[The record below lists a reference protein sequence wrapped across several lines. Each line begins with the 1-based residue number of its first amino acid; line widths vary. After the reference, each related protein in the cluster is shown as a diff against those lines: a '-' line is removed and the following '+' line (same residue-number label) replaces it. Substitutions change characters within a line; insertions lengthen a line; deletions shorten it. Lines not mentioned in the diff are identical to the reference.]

1 MWFSFFI
8 TWEQRKLGDVFLY
21 ERPDKYIVASD
32 KYSDFYSTPVLTA
45 NKGFVLGYTNEKRT
59 YNTPC
64 VIFDD
69 FTLDS
74 KYVDFPFMVKSS
86 ALKILTTKQGYYLP
100 FAYELLHA
108 ANIEVLGHARHYISV
123 VQPTMVL
130 VPSYSE
136 QLRVGKFIEAIDNL
150 ITLHQR
156 KQKDLFFLI
165 LSKKLSLILAND
177 WEQRKVQDVAER
189 YDNLRVPVAANLR
202 VHGNIPYYGANGIQ
216 DYVDGFTH
224 DGEFVLVAEDGAN
237 DLKNYPVQHVKGRI
251 WVNNHAHVLQG
262 KPNLMDNL
270 FLAYSLHRADIASYL
285 VGGSR
290 AKLNADTLMT
300 LELLLP
306 GVEEQTKIGRLLD
319 SIDNLITLHQCK
331 ENLVQS
337 KYELHSLFQMQNK
350 LADDW
355 EQCKFEEYF
364 EERNERSG
372 EGELISVTINS
383 GIKKFNELGRFD
395 TKPED
400 LSKYKRVEVGD
411 IAYNSM
417 RMWQGASG
425 YSPYSG
431 ILSPAYTVI
440 SPKTGVS
447 SLFFAYLIKRP
458 QMIHLFEIN
467 SQGLTS
473 DTWNLKF
480 PAFSQ
485 IEASAPTEI
494 AEQKNIAEIFT
505 VLDNLIT
512 LHQCK
517 RAAFFDWKRWLY
529 SKFEES
535 KITLAWEQ
543 RKFESLAETRRG
555 LTYNP
560 SNISPHGIRVLRS
573 SNINEDTF
581 VLSDDDVF
589 VCPDAVK
596 IECVKPND
604 ILITAANGSTRLVG
618 KHAIIVGIREN
629 EAVHGGFMLVASSSM
644 PFFLNAAMSAPW
656 YLKFINLFVAGG
668 NGAIGNLNKNDLDN
682 QLLFV
687 PKNAEQEQIGEFFRN
702 LDNLITLH
710 QRGEK
715 INNRR
720 QT

>member
-8 TWEQRKLGDVFLY
+8 TWEQRKLGELSEKFADGDWIEAKDQSSSGIRLIQTGNIGLGEY
-21 ERPDKYIVASD
+21 LDK
-32 KYSDFYSTPVLTA
+32 PN
-45 NKGFVLGYTNEKRT
+45 NKKWVSEDTFNR
-59 YNTPC
+59 
-64 VIFDD
+64 
-69 FTLDS
+69 
-74 KYVDFPFMVKSS
+74 
-86 ALKILTTKQGYYLP
+86 
-100 FAYELLHA
+100 LHCE
-108 ANIEVLGHARHYISV
+108 EVLAGDILISRLPEPAGRACIV
-123 VQPTMVL
+123 PNLGTKMITAVDCTIVRTSANVSKKFLLQHLSSKKYFNEVNTCMAGGTRQRISRSNLANFNVL
-130 VPSYSE
+130 VPISFDE
-136 QLRVGKFIEAIDNL
+136 QESIGGILCGLDNL

-165 LSKKLSLILAND
+165 LSKNLSLILAND
-177 WEQRKVQDVAER
+177 WEQRKF
-189 YDNLRVPVAANLR
+189 
-202 VHGNIPYYGANGIQ
+202 G
-216 DYVDGFTH
+216 
-224 DGEFVLVAEDGAN
+224 
-237 DLKNYPVQHVKGRI
+237 
-251 WVNNHAHVLQG
+251 
-262 KPNLMDNL
+262 
-270 FLAYSLHRADIASYL
+270 
-285 VGGSR
+285 
-290 AKLNADTLMT
+290 
-300 LELLLP
+300 
-306 GVEEQTKIGRLLD
+306 
-319 SIDNLITLHQCK
+319 
-331 ENLVQS
+331 
-337 KYELHSLFQMQNK
+337 
-350 LADDW
+350 
-355 EQCKFEEYF
+355 EYF

-485 IEASAPTEI
+485 IEASAPTDI

-517 RAAFFDWKRWLY
+517 RAAFFDWQRWLY

-543 RKFESLAETRRG
+543 CKFESLAETRRG

-581 VLSDDDVF
+581 VLSYDDVF
-589 VCPDAVK
+589 VRPDAVK

>member
-1 MWFSFFI
+1 MAKNNTKPQIRFKGF
-8 TWEQRKLGDVFLY
+8 TDAWEQRKLG
-21 ERPDKYIVASD
+21 
-32 KYSDFYSTPVLTA
+32 
-45 NKGFVLGYTNEKRT
+45 
-59 YNTPC
+59 
-64 VIFDD
+64 
-69 FTLDS
+69 
-74 KYVDFPFMVKSS
+74 
-86 ALKILTTKQGYYLP
+86 
-100 FAYELLHA
+100 
-108 ANIEVLGHARHYISV
+108 
-123 VQPTMVL
+123 
-130 VPSYSE
+130 
-136 QLRVGKFIEAIDNL
+136 
-150 ITLHQR
+150 
-156 KQKDLFFLI
+156 
-165 LSKKLSLILAND
+165 
-177 WEQRKVQDVAER
+177 
-189 YDNLRVPVAANLR
+189 
-202 VHGNIPYYGANGIQ
+202 
-216 DYVDGFTH
+216 
-224 DGEFVLVAEDGAN
+224 
-237 DLKNYPVQHVKGRI
+237 
-251 WVNNHAHVLQG
+251 
-262 KPNLMDNL
+262 
-270 FLAYSLHRADIASYL
+270 
-285 VGGSR
+285 
-290 AKLNADTLMT
+290 
-300 LELLLP
+300 
-306 GVEEQTKIGRLLD
+306 
-319 SIDNLITLHQCK
+319 
-331 ENLVQS
+331 
-337 KYELHSLFQMQNK
+337 
-350 LADDW
+350 
-355 EQCKFEEYF
+355 EYF

-395 TKPED
+395 SKPED

-425 YSPYSG
+425 YSPYAG

-440 SPKTGVS
+440 TPKNGIS
-447 SLFFAYLIKRP
+447 SMFFAYLIKRP
-458 QMIHLFEIN
+458 SMIHLFEIN

-485 IEASAPTEI
+485 IEASAPFSVDEQDHI
-494 AEQKNIAEIFT
+494 AKLFAI
-505 VLDNLIT
+505 LDNLIT
-512 LHQCK
+512 LHQRK
-517 RAAFFDWKRWLY
+517 Y
-529 SKFEES
+529 EKFVNIKKALLEKMFPQDGETVPRIRF
-535 KITLAWEQ
+535 KGFTDAWEQ

-596 IECVKPND
+596 IECAKPND

-702 LDNLITLH
+702 FDNLITLH
-710 QRGEK
+710 QRQVEK
-715 INNRR
+715 LKNIKSALLEKMFV
-720 QT
+720 

>member
-177 WEQRKVQDVAER
+177 WEQ
-189 YDNLRVPVAANLR
+189 
-202 VHGNIPYYGANGIQ
+202 
-216 DYVDGFTH
+216 
-224 DGEFVLVAEDGAN
+224 
-237 DLKNYPVQHVKGRI
+237 
-251 WVNNHAHVLQG
+251 
-262 KPNLMDNL
+262 
-270 FLAYSLHRADIASYL
+270 
-285 VGGSR
+285 
-290 AKLNADTLMT
+290 
-300 LELLLP
+300 
-306 GVEEQTKIGRLLD
+306 
-319 SIDNLITLHQCK
+319 
-331 ENLVQS
+331 
-337 KYELHSLFQMQNK
+337 
-350 LADDW
+350 
-355 EQCKFEEYF
+355 CKFEEYF

-505 VLDNLIT
+505 VLDNLITLHQCKENLVQSKYELHSLFQMQNKLADDWEQRKVQDVAERYDNLRVPVAANLRVHGNIPYYGANGIQDYVDGFTHDGEFVLVAEDGANDLKNYPVQHVKGRIWVNNHAHVLQGKPNLMDNLFLAYSLHRADIASYLVGGSRAKLNADTLMTLELLLPGVEEQTKIGRLLDSIDNLIT